1 MPTFD
6 GSLQIAGDASTKMPA
21 GIRVDGGR
29 LIVLAGP
36 SDEIGNWSL
45 RGLDI
50 RRRSGAFLL
59 TVEGEQLLISV
70 DNPEA
75 FTRLIDLVD
84 DAPKASAERRGTK
97 QKKERRPKKER
108 SATKEKRPRKERST
122 AKDRPSRK
130 ERRGSTPAPEA
141 TPEPDPVATPEP
153 ESRPE
158 TRAEPSSILDRVV
171 EAQPSPTFE
180 AHIATFEPDTPPSK
194 PETVAEPAKTKPPKK
209 QKAARPS
216 RRAKP
221 EGGVSLLAALPL
233 SWKVGAAVVV
243 GAVVLG
249 IFAPGVLTAILMLA
263 GMVALLLAVVVDTD
277 SIAAARLPAAMTST
291 NTLVVGIILLV
302 LSALM
307 MVIA

>member
-84 DAPKASAERRGTK
+84 DVPKPSAERRGTK
-97 QKKERRPKKER
+97 QKKERRPK
-108 SATKEKRPRKERST
+108 KEKRPRKERST

-130 ERRGSTPAPEA
+130 ERRASVPAPEA
-141 TPEPDPVATPEP
+141 TPEPDPVPAPEP

-180 AHIATFEPDTPPSK
+180 AHIATFEPDAPPSK
-194 PETVAEPAKTKPPKK
+194 PETGKEPAKAKSPRK
-209 QKAARPS
+209 QRAARPS

-243 GAVVLG
+243 GAVALG
-249 IFAPGVLTAILMLA
+249 IFAPGILTAILMLA

-291 NTLVVGIILLV
+291 NTLVAGIILLV

>member
-1 MPTFD
+1 
-6 GSLQIAGDASTKMPA
+6 MPA

-70 DNPEA
+70 ENPEA
-75 FTRLIDLVD
+75 FTRLVDLVDD
-84 DAPKASAERRGTK
+84 DAPKASAERRSTK
-97 QKKERRPKKER
+97 PKKER
-108 SATKEKRPRKERST
+108 RPRKERSTAKEKRPKKERPT

-130 ERRGSTPAPEA
+130 ERRRSTPAPET
-141 TPEPDPVATPEP
+141 TPEPDPGPTPEP
-153 ESRPE
+153 ESPPE
-158 TRAEPSSILDRVV
+158 ARAEPSSILDRLG

-180 AHIATFEPDTPPSK
+180 AHIATFEPEAPPATPEAVEK
-194 PETVAEPAKTKPPKK
+194 PAKTKPPKK
-209 QKAARPS
+209 QRAARPP

-249 IFAPGVLTAILMLA
+249 IVAPGILTAILMLT

-291 NTLVVGIILLV
+291 NTLVAGIILLV